1 MKNKCPHLRSALHNT
16 STASKEHLAH
26 VKQVAHTHT
35 CVTLGLWVWMNQGC
49 GDLALH
55 HAIFYLMFRPAPPLD
70 MCKLKGKL
78 AKRLDHELMFSS
90 QYGNCALRQKG
101 DKQVQHVLWPVHF
114 FQDCP
119 APKPLKEEALIV
131 STHEDTWAQFRKC
144 YSLLTCKNSLMYS
157 YSLQSE
163 HMSFSNTCADDAS
176 KCGQM

>member
-26 VKQVAHTHT
+26 VKQVAHTHMCDTGIVGVDESRVWWSSTSPCNLLFDVPPCPPSWHVQIERQT
-35 CVTLGLWVWMNQGC
+35 CQKTRPWINVFQSVWQ
-49 GDLALH
+49 L
-55 HAIFYLMFRPAPPLD
+55 
-70 MCKLKGKL
+70 
-78 AKRLDHELMFSS
+78 
-90 QYGNCALRQKG
+90 KG